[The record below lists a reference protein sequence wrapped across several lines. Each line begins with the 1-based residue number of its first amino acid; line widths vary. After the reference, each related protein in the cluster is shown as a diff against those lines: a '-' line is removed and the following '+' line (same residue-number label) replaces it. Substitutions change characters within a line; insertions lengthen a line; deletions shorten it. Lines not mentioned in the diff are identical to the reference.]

1 MPIDGIMLRA
11 LRDELSDHAG
21 ARLDRITQPERDE
34 VVLYFYSKGEN
45 RRLLLSA
52 NAVSPRIQWMGYAKE
67 NPAYAPNFCMLLR
80 KHLAAA
86 RLMDVVQ
93 PGLERVLIL
102 RFDCKNDFYEAVEK
116 RLIIEIMGRASNLI
130 LTDGEGKIYDALR
143 QMDLS
148 SSSPRRILPGV
159 TYQLPPSQNKIS
171 ILEEFSVPAPES
183 DLRADRFLTSTFEG
197 FSPLLSREI
206 SYRCF
211 GSCDAD
217 LSSLPDG
224 GIPRLTE
231 ALYALRDAVLSR
243 NYAPVVLKSQVPK
256 DVYCFPVT
264 QYGEGYTCQPYP
276 TCSAALDAY
285 YAEKDTV
292 EHIRRHSADISKLV
306 STAIARTSRKIDAQ
320 RAELEESD
328 RADEFKTYGDLIVSN
343 LYRFKGHE
351 SSAVL
356 TDYTKDPPADVK
368 IPLDPSLSAS
378 RNAQI
383 YYKKYKKAQT
393 AKNILREQITLA
405 LAELEYLN
413 SVSDALSRATGLS
426 ELTDLRREL
435 AGQGYLRRAA
445 TKKGAKDR
453 EQSKPLRYTTSDGFT
468 VLCGRNNLQNDT
480 LTLRTADRRDL
491 WFHVKNSPGS
501 HVILL
506 LEGKTPTDLAMTEA
520 AIIAATNSSV
530 READNV
536 AVDYTEV
543 RNVRK
548 PAGAKPGMV
557 VYETYRTAY
566 VDPSPELC
574 SARKNKNCD

>member
-1 MPIDGIMLRA
+1 MPIDGIMLHA
-11 LRDELSDHAG
+11 LRDELSGHAG

-52 NAVSPRIQWMGYAKE
+52 NATSPRIQWIGYPKE

-80 KHLAAA
+80 KHLASA
-86 RLMDVVQ
+86 RFIEAVQ

-130 LTDGEGKIYDALR
+130 LTDGNGKIFDALR
-143 QMDLS
+143 QVDLS
-148 SSSPRRILPGV
+148 SASPRRILPGV
-159 TYQLPPSQNKIS
+159 TYELPPSQNKIS
-171 ILEEFSVPAPES
+171 ILEDFTFPIPEG
-183 DLRADRFLTSTFEG
+183 DDRADRFLTNHFEG

-206 SYRCF
+206 SYRTF
-211 GSCDAD
+211 GVSDAD
-217 LSSLPDG
+217 LSVQPQCGVPALTKAIEELKGKILSQSYLP
-224 GIPRLTE
+224 T
-231 ALYALRDAVLSR
+231 
-243 NYAPVVLKSQVPK
+243 VLKGETPK
-256 DVYCFPVT
+256 DFYCFPVS
-264 QYGEGYTCQPYP
+264 QYGSAVTCQSYD
-276 TCSAALDAY
+276 TCSAAMDAY
-285 YAEKDTV
+285 YSEKDTV
-292 EHIRRHSADISKLV
+292 EHIRRHSADISKFI
-306 STAIARTSRKIDAQ
+306 STAIARLSRKIEVQ
-320 RAELEESD
+320 RGELADSV
-328 RADEFKTYGDLIVSN
+328 RADEFKVFGDLILSN

-356 TDYTKDPPADVK
+356 TDYSQDPPSDLK

-393 AKNILREQITLA
+393 AKNVLKEQIELA
-405 LAELEYLN
+405 VAELEYLN
-413 SVSDALSRATGLS
+413 SVSDALSRATGLG

-435 AGQGYLRRAA
+435 ASQGYLRKAA
-445 TKKGAKDR
+445 SKKQGKDR

-501 HVILL
+501 HTILVS
-506 LEGKTPTDLAMTEA
+506 EGKTPTDEAMTEA
-520 AIIAATNSSV
+520 AIIAATNSSL

-536 AVDYTEV
+536 AVDYTEI
-543 RNVRK
+543 RNIRK

-566 VDPSPELC
+566 VNPDGELC
-574 SARKNKNCD
+574 HRLKNKNCD

>member
-1 MPIDGIMLRA
+1 MPIDGIMLHA
-11 LRDELSDHAG
+11 LRDELSRHAG

-52 NAVSPRIQWMGYAKE
+52 NAVSPRVQWIGYPKE

-86 RLMDVVQ
+86 RLIEAVQ

-130 LTDGEGKIYDALR
+130 LTDGNGKIFDALR
-143 QMDLS
+143 QVDLS
-148 SSSPRRILPGV
+148 ANSPRKLLPGV
-159 TYQLPPSQNKIS
+159 IYQLPPSQNKIS
-171 ILEEFSVPAPES
+171 ILDDFTFPVPDGEE
-183 DLRADRFLTSTFEG
+183 RADRYLTNHFEG

-206 SYRCF
+206 SYRTF
-211 GSCDAD
+211 GVCDAD
-217 LSSLPDG
+217 LSCQPG
-224 GIPRLTE
+224 FGVPALTA
-231 ALYALRDAVLSR
+231 ALKDLKAKIEGQEYV
-243 NYAPVVLKSQVPK
+243 PTVLKGAVPK
-256 DVYCFPVT
+256 DFYCFPVT
-264 QYGEGYTCQPYP
+264 QYGAAFTTQSFP
-276 TCSAALDAY
+276 TCSEAMDSFFS
-285 YAEKDTV
+285 EKDTV
-292 EHIRRHSADISKLV
+292 EHIRRHSADISKFI
-306 STAIARTSRKIDAQ
+306 STATARLSRKIEAQ
-320 RAELEESD
+320 RAELADSARAEEY
-328 RADEFKTYGDLIVSN
+328 KTFGDLILSN
-343 LYRFKGHE
+343 LYIFKGHE
-351 SSAVL
+351 SSVIL
-356 TDYTKDPPADVK
+356 PDYTKDPPADVK

-378 RNAQI
+378 RNAQL

-393 AKNILREQITLA
+393 AKNVLKEQIELA
-405 LAELEYLN
+405 TAELEYLN
-413 SVSDALSRATGLS
+413 SVSDALTRAVGLA

-435 AGQGYLRRAA
+435 ASQGYLRKAA
-445 TKKGAKDR
+445 KKQGKDR

-480 LTLRTADRRDL
+480 LTLRTAGRRDI

-501 HVILL
+501 HTVMLL
-506 LEGKTPTDLAMTEA
+506 DDRPATDEGMTEA
-520 AIIAATNSSV
+520 AIIAATNSSL

-536 AVDYTEV
+536 AVDYTEI
-543 RNVRK
+543 RNIRK

-566 VDPSPELC
+566 VNPDPELC
-574 SARKNKNCD
+574 KRLQNKNCD

>member
-1 MPIDGIMLRA
+1 MPIDGIMLHA
-11 LRDELSDHAG
+11 LRDELSGHAG

-52 NAVSPRIQWMGYAKE
+52 NAASPRIQWIGYPKE

-80 KHLAAA
+80 KHLASA
-86 RLMDVVQ
+86 RLIEAVQ

-130 LTDGEGKIYDALR
+130 LTDGNGKIFDALR
-143 QMDLS
+143 QVDLS
-148 SSSPRRILPGV
+148 SNSPRRILPGV
-159 TYQLPPSQNKIS
+159 TYELPPSQNKIS
-171 ILEEFSVPAPES
+171 ILDDFDFPAPQEG
-183 DLRADRFLTSTFEG
+183 DRADRFLTDRFEG

-206 SYRCF
+206 SFQTF
-211 GSCDAD
+211 GVTDAD
-217 LSSLPDG
+217 LSLQPQG
-224 GIPRLTE
+224 GVSALSE
-231 ALYALRDAVLSR
+231 AIRELKEKILSQS
-243 NYAPVVLKSQVPK
+243 YQPTVLKGETPK
-256 DVYCFPVT
+256 DFYCFPIS
-264 QYGEGYTCQPYP
+264 QYGEAFACQSYD
-276 TCSAALDAY
+276 TCSAAMDAY
-285 YAEKDTV
+285 YSEKDTV
-292 EHIRRHSADISKLV
+292 EHIRRHSADVSKLI
-306 STAIARTSRKIDAQ
+306 STAIARLSRKIDLQ
-320 RAELEESD
+320 RSELAESK
-328 RADEFKTYGDLIVSN
+328 RADEFKVFGDLILSN
-343 LYRFKGHE
+343 LYKFKGHE
-351 SSAVL
+351 SCAVL
-356 TDYTKDPPADVK
+356 ADYTQDPPADLK

-378 RNAQI
+378 RNAQN

-393 AKNILREQITLA
+393 AKNVLKEQITLA
-405 LAELEYLN
+405 VAELEYLH
-413 SVSDALSRATGLS
+413 SVSDALSRASGLG

-435 AGQGYLRRAA
+435 AGQGYLRKAA
-445 TKKGAKDR
+445 SKKQSKDR

-501 HVILL
+501 HTVLL
-506 LEGKTPTDLAMTEA
+506 ADGKAFTNEAMTEA
-520 AIIAATNSSV
+520 AIIAATNSSL

-536 AVDYTEV
+536 AVDYTEI
-543 RNVRK
+543 RNIRK

-566 VDPSPELC
+566 VNPDEKLC
-574 SARKNKNCD
+574 LCLKNKNCD

>member
-1 MPIDGIMLRA
+1 MPIDGIMLHA

-52 NAVSPRIQWMGYAKE
+52 NATSPRVQWIGYPKE

-80 KHLAAA
+80 KHLASA
-86 RLMDVVQ
+86 RLIEAVQ

-130 LTDGEGKIYDALR
+130 LTDGNGKIFDALR
-143 QMDLS
+143 QVDLS

-159 TYQLPPSQNKIS
+159 TYELPPSQNKIS
-171 ILEEFSVPAPES
+171 ILDDFTFPTPDGEE
-183 DLRADRFLTSTFEG
+183 RADRFLTNRFEG
-197 FSPLLSREI
+197 FSPLLSREL
-206 SYRCF
+206 SYQTF
-211 GSCDAD
+211 GVCDAD
-217 LSSLPDG
+217 LSLQPKNGVD
-224 GIPRLTE
+224 L
-231 ALYALRDAVLSR
+231 LSQAIE
-243 NYAPVVLKSQVPK
+243 NLKEKILSKSYTPIVLKGETPK
-256 DVYCFPVT
+256 DFYCFPIT
-264 QYGEGYTCQPYP
+264 QYGSAYSCQSYD
-276 TCSAALDAY
+276 TCSSAMDAY
-285 YAEKDTV
+285 FSEKDTV
-292 EHIRRHSADISKLV
+292 EHIRRHSADISKLI
-306 STAIARTSRKIDAQ
+306 STAIARLSRKIEIQ
-320 RAELEESD
+320 RAELADSA
-328 RADEFKTYGDLIVSN
+328 RAEEFKIFGDLILSN
-343 LYRFKGHE
+343 LYIFKGHE

-356 TDYTKDPPADVK
+356 PDYSKDPPADVK

-393 AKNILREQITLA
+393 AKDVLQQQIDLA
-405 LAELEYLN
+405 VAELEYLN
-413 SVSDALSRATGLS
+413 SVSDALSRATGLA

-435 AGQGYLRRAA
+435 ASQGYLRKAA
-445 TKKGAKDR
+445 SKRQGKDR
-453 EQSKPLRYTTSDGFT
+453 EQSKLLRYTTSDGYP

-480 LTLRTADRRDL
+480 LTLRTADRRDI

-501 HVILL
+501 HTILVL
-506 LEGKTPTDLAMTEA
+506 DGKSPTNEAMTEA
-520 AIIAATNSSV
+520 AIIAATNSSL
-530 READNV
+530 REGDNV

-543 RNVRK
+543 RNLRK

-566 VDPSPELC
+566 VDPDGELC
-574 SARKNKNCD
+574 NRLKNKNCD